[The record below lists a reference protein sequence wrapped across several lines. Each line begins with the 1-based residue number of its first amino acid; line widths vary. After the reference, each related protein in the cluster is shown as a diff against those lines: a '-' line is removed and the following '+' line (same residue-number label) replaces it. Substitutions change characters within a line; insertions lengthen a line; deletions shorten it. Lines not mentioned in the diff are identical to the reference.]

1 MRDEI
6 EMRPEEAKAGKEPT
20 VGCGGKEE
28 QQSSVLGNSKF
39 NMVMWCRSFNGLERS
54 ERCVGG
60 RS

>member
-1 MRDEI
+1 
-6 EMRPEEAKAGKEPT
+6 MRPEEAKAGKEPT

-28 QQSSVLGNSKF
+28 QQSSMLGNSKF